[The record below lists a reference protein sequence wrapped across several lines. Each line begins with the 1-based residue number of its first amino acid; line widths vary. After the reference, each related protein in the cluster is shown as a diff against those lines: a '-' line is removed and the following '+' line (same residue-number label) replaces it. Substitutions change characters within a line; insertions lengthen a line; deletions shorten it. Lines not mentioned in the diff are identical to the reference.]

1 MGQFELISSS
11 KGKKKLRAE
20 SEEEI
25 KEWVGTIKVVQ
36 YYFKVK
42 SDYNMDA
49 DQEEE
54 NDENADQNVVD
65 SENEEKYDDDKEEE
79 KEKEE
84 EIVEPE
90 EVETDPFWLDI
101 KNKFD
106 AMDYKHIKECIPPK
120 DSMNPSDPKNN
131 KWREVLWKTEY
142 GEFELSCLAQL
153 VCYDTGKWNDDENNI
168 LFASIS
174 KYGLNSMASWEKI
187 ADNLNRS
194 VKDVMKKYSKLV
206 GTPVKQLKKMAVA
219 RG

>member
-1 MGQFELISSS
+1 MGGELLLFKSQKAKEAEKIFDLVTVYDEVNEGDNQFELISSS

-20 SEEEI
+20 SEEDI

-54 NDENADQNVVD
+54 NDENVDQND
-65 SENEEKYDDDKEEE
+65 EEKYDDDKEEE
-79 KEKEE
+79 EEKEE

-106 AMDYKHIKECIPPK
+106 AMDYKHIKGCIPPK

-142 GEFELSCLAQL
+142 GEFELSCLA
-153 VCYDTGKWNDDENNI
+153 
-168 LFASIS
+168 
-174 KYGLNSMASWEKI
+174 
-187 ADNLNRS
+187 
-194 VKDVMKKYSKLV
+194 
-206 GTPVKQLKKMAVA
+206 
-219 RG
+219 